1 MEASDWQVKLIM
13 QMRESLYQMVASDW
27 LVIKGVWPIMQMK
40 ESRDQIVSSDWLVI
54 KGAWPIMQMRGHV
67 TKWWPLIGCMSIE

>member
-27 LVIKGVWPIMQMK
+27 LVIKGAWPIMQMK
-40 ESRDQIVSSDWLVI
+40 
-54 KGAWPIMQMRGHV
+54 GHV
-67 TKWWPLIGCMSIE
+67 TKWWPLIG